1 MQELDRQQ
9 ISIRSGS
16 VCALTLIIAIA
27 LASPASARTRA
38 REPEPKQAAA
48 QAQEPFG
55 SVPKGPVQIIVSI
68 NEQKLHLYSDGREVA
83 TSLVATGVPQLPT
96 PTGVFSV
103 IGKEKFHRSNIYSG
117 APMPFMQRITWSG
130 VALHEGE
137 NIGHPASHGCIR
149 MPHDFAVKLYGF
161 TKMGAR
167 VIVAH
172 DELKPVDVA
181 DAHLFVH
188 KVAPPPAPAPAP
200 VAAAA
205 ASTDI
210 AVVAPAVAPAAEPI
224 KTAQIDNGKVTDFG
238 KATDAG
244 KTTVAATSAE
254 ANVPAPTPAVGTD
267 APVKPVT
274 VAATAS
280 DALRGTVPAAAA
292 LDHPADV
299 APPPAPSPAA
309 PPSTLVET
317 APATKGPIAIFVSRK
332 EKKIYVRQNFTPLF
346 YAPIT
351 IANPDQ
357 SFGTMVFTA
366 MNYLDDNSTFRWNV
380 VTFPAEPPKAK
391 RVAENDRRGP
401 HRGRV
406 VEEPPPAKAGALP
419 APQTPAE
426 VLARLDIPADVVERI
441 SELMTPGSSLV
452 VSDQGLGEET
462 GEGTDFIV
470 VTRQ

>member
-9 ISIRSGS
+9 ISVRSGS

-27 LASPASARTRA
+27 LASPAAAARTKV
-38 REPEPKQAAA
+38 REPAPKQVAA

-103 IGKEKFHRSNIYSG
+103 IGKERFHRSNIYSG

-167 VIVAH
+167 VIVAR

-188 KVAPPPAPAPAP
+188 KVAPPPAPAPTP

-205 ASTDI
+205 APADI
-210 AVVAPAVAPAAEPI
+210 AVVAPAVAPPPVAEPT
-224 KTAQIDNGKVTDFG
+224 KTAATDNG

-244 KTTVAATSAE
+244 KTTVAAPA
-254 ANVPAPTPAVGTD
+254 ADADAPAPTPAVATD
-267 APVKPVT
+267 APVKPVV
-274 VAATAS
+274 VAATAA
-280 DALRGTVPAAAA
+280 DGLRGTVAVAAA
-292 LDHPADV
+292 LDHPAEA
-299 APPPAPSPAA
+299 APPPAPPPAA
-309 PPSTLVET
+309 PPATLVET

-332 EKKIYVRQNFTPLF
+332 EKKIYVRQNFAPLF

-357 SFGTMVFTA
+357 SFGTLVFTA
-366 MNYLDDNSTFRWNV
+366 MNYLDDGSTFRWNV
-380 VTFPAEPPKAK
+380 VSFPAEPPKAK

-406 VEEPPPAKAGALP
+406 VEEPPPAKAGTLP

-441 SELMTPGSSLV
+441 SELMVPGSSLV